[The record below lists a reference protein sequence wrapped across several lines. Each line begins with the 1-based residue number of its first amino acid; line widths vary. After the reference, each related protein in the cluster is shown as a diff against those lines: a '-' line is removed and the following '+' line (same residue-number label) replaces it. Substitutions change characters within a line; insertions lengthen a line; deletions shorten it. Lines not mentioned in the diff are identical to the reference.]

1 MKKNR
6 LSSRFGFLAIHHPWW
21 VLLLCLIF
29 IGLSGAG
36 VKDLEFTNNYRVFF
50 GEDNPQLLAFDVLQN
65 TYSKSDN
72 VMILVE
78 PAKGDVFTR
87 ENLQAVVEL
96 TTLGW
101 QLPYS
106 SRVDSISNFQHTIA
120 EDDDLLVADLISQPL
135 GMSDEQLQYVKQI
148 ALNEPLLLD
157 RLVSKTGHV
166 TGINIT
172 MQLPGTNPMEA
183 MEIATIVRKMV
194 ADFNLKYPQLTLH
207 LSGMVMLNNAFGEA
221 SLNDNSTLVPL
232 MYGIVFL
239 VLIVCLRS
247 FTATFSV
254 ILLIIFSIIT
264 ALGLAIYGGIKLT
277 PVSAMGPTIILTM
290 AVADCVHLLVTFLHN
305 MRLGYEK
312 KQAMQES
319 LRINFQ
325 PILLTSVTTAIGF
338 LSLNFSDAPPF
349 RDLGNIVAL
358 GVIIALILSLT
369 LLPAL
374 MMLLPVRVKQKDQP
388 DNSAMQGLANFVIK
402 KRKVLLIGNTLLAVL
417 LISFIPHNEINDEF
431 VKYFDKSIEFRR
443 AADFLSENLSGIYN
457 IEISIDTEISGG
469 ISDPVFLAKIEQFK
483 LWLQQQPEVV
493 HVNSITDT
501 FKRLNKNMHGDQPQ
515 WYKLPDQRELAAQ
528 YLLLYEMSLPYGL
541 DLNDQINIDKSG
553 IRVIASME
561 NLSSSQMLNI
571 EQRLHDW
578 IAINFNE
585 YTVNAGSP
593 VLMFSHIGQRNIVRM
608 LIGSF
613 IALVLISI
621 ILIAAFRSFKLGLIS
636 LIPNLIPAGMAFG
649 IWGLTDGQVGLG
661 LSVVTGMTI
670 GIVVDDTVHFISKY
684 RRAKVEKGL
693 SSEEAVRYAFSTVG
707 VALWVTSL
715 VLVSGF
721 IVLSTSSFV
730 MNSGMGLMTAIT
742 IAVAL
747 FMDFLFLPPLLMT
760 LDKKS
765 SVERTSVRL

>member
-6 LSSRFGFLAIHHPWW
+6 LPNQLGFFAINHPWW
-21 VLLLCLIF
+21 VLLFSLIL

-36 VKDLEFTNNYRVFF
+36 VKELEFTNNYRVFF

-78 PAKGDVFTR
+78 PDNGDVFTR
-87 ENLQAVVEL
+87 ENLQAVIEL
-96 TTLGW
+96 TSLGW

-120 EDDDLLVADLISQPL
+120 KEDDLLVADLMSLPL
-135 GMSDEQLQYVKQI
+135 DMSDEQLEYVKQV
-148 ALNEPLLLD
+148 ALNEPLLKD
-157 RLVSKTGHV
+157 RLISKTGHV
-166 TGINIT
+166 TGVNIT

-183 MEIATIVRKMV
+183 MEIAEIVRDMA
-194 ADFNLKYPQLTLH
+194 ADFSLKHPGLTLH

-221 SLNDNSTLVPL
+221 SLNDNSTLIPL
-232 MYGIVFL
+232 MYGIVLL

-264 ALGLAIYGGIKLT
+264 ALGLAVYGGIKLT
-277 PVSAMGPTIILTM
+277 PVSAMAPTIILTM

-305 MRLGYEK
+305 MRLGQEK

-319 LRINFQ
+319 LRVNFQ

-358 GVIIALILSLT
+358 GVVIALVLSLS

-374 MMLLPVRVKQKDQP
+374 MMLLPVRVKQKDEL
-388 DNSAMQGLANFVIK
+388 DNSAMQRLASFVIQN
-402 KRKVLLIGNTLLAVL
+402 RKILLIGNTLLAIM
-417 LISFIPHNEINDEF
+417 LISFIPRNEINDEF
-431 VKYFDKSIEFRR
+431 VKYFDESIEFRR
-443 AADFLSENLSGIYN
+443 AADFLNDNLGGIYN
-457 IEISIDTEISGG
+457 VEISIDTGISGG
-469 ISDPVFLAKIEQFK
+469 ISEPAFLAKIEAFK
-483 LWLQQQPEVV
+483 HWLEQQPEVV

-501 FKRLNKNMHGDQPQ
+501 FKRLNRNMHGDKSQ

-553 IRVIASME
+553 IRLIASMK
-561 NLSSSQMLNI
+561 NLSSKQMLDI
-571 EQRLHDW
+571 EQRLNDW
-578 IAINFNE
+578 MTVNFSE
-585 YTVNAGSP
+585 YTFNAASP

-613 IALVLISI
+613 AALVIISL
-621 ILIAAFRSFKLGLIS
+621 ILIVAFRSIKLGLIS

-649 IWGLTDGQVGLG
+649 IWGLVDGQVGLG

-670 GIVVDDTVHFISKY
+670 GIVVDDTVHFMSKY
-684 RRAKVEKGL
+684 RRAKVEKGF

-721 IVLSTSSFV
+721 IVLATSSFV

-747 FMDFLFLPPLLMT
+747 VMDFLFLPPLLMA
-760 LDKKS
+760 LDKNR
-765 SVERTSVRL
+765 V